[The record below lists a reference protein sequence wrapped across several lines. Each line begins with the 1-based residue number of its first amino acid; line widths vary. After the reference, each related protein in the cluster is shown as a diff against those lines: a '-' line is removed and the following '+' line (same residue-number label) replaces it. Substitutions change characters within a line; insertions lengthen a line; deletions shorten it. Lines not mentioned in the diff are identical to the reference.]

1 MNERT
6 HDCTLHGD
14 RLTRVEVMLQSM
26 RDDYLDPIRE
36 QVIKTNGRVTS
47 LESRAT
53 KNSAW
58 IGFLWIAIGVVATSL
73 GTVLAAHI
81 LK

>member
-1 MNERT
+1 M
-6 HDCTLHGD
+6 LHGD
-14 RLTRVEVMLQSM
+14 RLTRVETLLESM
-26 RDDYLDPIRE
+26 RDEYLEQIRE

-53 KNSAW
+53 RNAAW
-58 IGFLWIAIGVVATSL
+58 IGFLWIAVGAIATTF